1 MFRRAHRLSAPL
13 LCATLALPANV
24 AAEPTPSPRPA
35 ASAAG
40 TILVLDGSGSM
51 WGRIDGEPK
60 ISIAQRAIGALID
73 ALPEEAE
80 LGLVLYGHRR
90 EADCAD
96 IEMAVPVGPG
106 TREAIR
112 ATVGAVS
119 PKGKTP
125 LSDAVE
131 AAARELDYEHAAAT
145 VILVSDG
152 RETCE
157 RDPCAV
163 GAALEA
169 AGAGFTA
176 HVVGFDVADEAD
188 RAQLQCLA
196 ENTGGR
202 FIAAADAAELNAAL
216 AEVGFT
222 PASGERAVTP
232 PDPDAPRLDM
242 VFSAT
247 DGEAGPRMR
256 SGLLWSLAALPGDTA
271 VVAGFDAA
279 DLRIALAPGVYRAEA
294 LRLADGARVS
304 AEVEIAEAGPRTVT
318 LALPATRPPARVAAT
333 AEATAGA
340 TIDIEWS
347 GPREPDDVIA
357 LAAPGDDAQARL
369 VHAAATGEGPVRLRL
384 PPTPGAYEIRYVRAE
399 GADILARATVV
410 VAPAEARLAVNGA
423 AQAGGEIALEW
434 SGPAYAGDRLLL
446 VAAGEA
452 DAAPVAQAFARG
464 DGPVA
469 IPLPAEPGSY
479 ELRYLMDHGDM
490 VLARLPLDV
499 ADVAATLAPPASARV
514 GAPLEVAWTGPSYA
528 GDRIALAAP
537 GSPDAEALATAPA
550 MGDAPARFAALAA
563 PGDYELRYVM
573 ERGGRVLARASLSV
587 EDVTATLTPPET
599 ALVGADIRVAWTGPD
614 YDGDRITL
622 ARAGSPD
629 AESLVAAPATDGGA
643 AILPAPAEPGDYEL
657 RYVMR
662 DGDRVLA
669 RAPLA
674 VADVGAT
681 VAGPDLALVGAE
693 IAIDWTG
700 PAYEGDRIALAP
712 AGSPDSEPLAFVPA
726 SGLAPATLVAPTE
739 PGAYELRYVMRQGGR
754 VLASQSIEVSRTVAT
769 LEAPEQAVV
778 GDEIEVAWTGP
789 AEENDHLTVTWV
801 DARDDQQ
808 INHAFTG
815 DGAPARL
822 TMPPQPGDY
831 EIRYVLASER
841 RAIAVRPI
849 RVVDA
854 VVELSA
860 PLSVE
865 VGAEV
870 AIDWAGPDA
879 RNDHVA
885 IAEAG
890 APGSKQLGFAY
901 TRNGPT
907 LTLTAPE
914 EPGLYEV
921 RYILDQSKRVMAAI
935 PLEVTQ
941 ITATLAAPASAV
953 AGGEVEVVWA
963 GPERDGDRV
972 VIAALDAPADASL
985 AAAPASDAGSTRLAV
1000 PPEPG
1005 AYEIRYLLAPEG
1017 EIIGRRAIAV
1027 EDPPAA
1033 LSAVGS
1039 APAGAALPVLW
1050 SGPDYPGDFIAI
1062 APPDAPGGDG
1072 LSQAATAAGAPAR
1085 LVMPATPGDY
1095 EIRYVMANGGRVVA
1109 RAPLTVTE
1117 VTATLDAPPT
1127 ATAGGEIAVA
1137 FTGPEYAGDMIAMA
1151 RAGAADD
1158 TFETAAEA
1166 LGPAPATLAMPAT
1179 PGAYELRYV
1188 MGPGGRVLARA
1199 PLAVE

>member
-13 LCATLALPANV
+13 LCAALALPASV
-24 AAEPTPSPRPA
+24 AAETAQSPA
-35 ASAAG
+35 AAAPAAG

-60 ISIAQRAIGALID
+60 ISIAQRAIGTLID
-73 ALPEEAE
+73 ALPDEAE
-80 LGLVLYGHRR
+80 LGLALYGHRR

-96 IEMAVPVGPG
+96 IEMAVPVAAGA
-106 TREAIR
+106 REAIR
-112 ATVGAVS
+112 SAVAAVS
-119 PKGKTP
+119 PRGKTP

-131 AAARELDYEHAAAT
+131 AAARALDYENAAAT

-202 FIAAADAAELNAAL
+202 FIAAADAAELTEAL
-216 AEVGFT
+216 AEVGFA
-222 PASGERAVTP
+222 PASAERAITP

-247 DGEAGPRMR
+247 DGETGPRMR
-256 SGLLWSLAALPGDTA
+256 AGLLWSLTALPGDTA
-271 VVAGFDAA
+271 VVTGFDAA
-279 DLRIALAPGVYRAEA
+279 DLRIALAPGFYRTAA
-294 LRLADGARVS
+294 LRVADGATVS
-304 AEVEIAEAGPRTVT
+304 AEVEVAEAGPRAVT
-318 LALPATRPPARVAAT
+318 LALPATRPPARVAAA
-333 AEATAGA
+333 AEAIAAA
-340 TIDIEWS
+340 TIDIDWS
-347 GPREPDDVIA
+347 GPREPGDVIA
-357 LAAPGDDAQARL
+357 LAGPGDGAEARL
-369 VHAAATGEGPVRLRL
+369 VHAAASGDGPIRLRL

-410 VAPAEARLAVNGA
+410 VAAAQARLAVDGPTR
-423 AQAGGEIALEW
+423 AGGEITLDWA
-434 SGPAYAGDRLLL
+434 GPAYAGDRLLL
-446 VAAGEA
+446 MAGVGD
-452 DAAPVAQAFARG
+452 DAAPIAQVFARG

-469 IPLPAEPGSY
+469 LPLPAEPGAY
-479 ELRYLMDHGDM
+479 ELRYLMDHGDV

-499 ADVAATLAPPASARV
+499 EDVAATLEPPVAARV
-514 GAPLEVAWTGPSYA
+514 GAPLDVVWTGPAYA

-550 MGDAPARFAALAA
+550 AGDAPARFAALVA

-573 ERGGRVLARASLSV
+573 ERGGRVLARVPLSV
-587 EDVTATLTPPET
+587 EDVTATLNPPET
-599 ALVGADIRVAWTGPD
+599 AQVGAEIRVGWTGPD

-629 AESLVAAPATDGGA
+629 AESLVAAPATDAGA
-643 AILPAPAEPGDYEL
+643 AVLPAPAEPGDYEL

-662 DGDRVLA
+662 EGGRVLA

-674 VADVGAT
+674 VADVDAT
-681 VAGPDLALVGAE
+681 VEGPELALVGAE
-693 IAIDWTG
+693 IAVAWTG
-700 PAYEGDRIALAP
+700 PGYEGDRIALAP
-712 AGSPDSEPLAFVPA
+712 VGGSETDPLAFVPA

-739 PGAYELRYVMRQGGR
+739 PGAYELRYVMGQGGR
-754 VLASQSIEVSRTVAT
+754 VLASQTIEVSRTVAT
-769 LEAPEQAVV
+769 LDAPEQAVV
-778 GDEIEVAWTGP
+778 GDQIEVAWTGP

-815 DGAPARL
+815 DGAPAML

-849 RVVDA
+849 RVIDA

-860 PLSVE
+860 PISVE

-901 TRNGPT
+901 TRDGQT

-914 EPGLYEV
+914 APGLYEV

-935 PLEVTQ
+935 PLQVTQ
-941 ITATLAAPASAV
+941 ITATLAAPATAV
-953 AGGEVEVVWA
+953 AGGEIEVVWA

-972 VIAALDAPADASL
+972 VLAALDAPADASL
-985 AAAPASDAGSTRLAV
+985 AAAPASDAGSTRLSV

-1005 AYEIRYLLAPEG
+1005 AYEIRYLLAPGG
-1017 EIIGRRAIAV
+1017 EIIGRREVTV
-1027 EDPPAA
+1027 EYPPAA

-1062 APPDAPGGDG
+1062 AAPDAPGGDG
-1072 LSQAATAAGAPAR
+1072 LSRAATSAGAPAR
-1085 LVMPATPGDY
+1085 LVMPAAPGDY

-1109 RAPLTVTE
+1109 RAQVTVTE
-1117 VTATLDAPPT
+1117 VAATLDAPPT
-1127 ATAGGEIAVA
+1127 AAAGGEIAVA
-1137 FTGPEYAGDMIAMA
+1137 FSGPEYAGDMIALA
-1151 RAGAADD
+1151 QAGAADD
-1158 TFETAAEA
+1158 AFETAAEA
-1166 LGPAPATLAMPAT
+1166 FGPAPATLALPAT